1 MTSIGTGRIRIR
13 NDWFLIRIRNTAYLP
28 THYPLLFADVAPSRE
43 LQEKLA
49 AEFKGHSL
57 LEACRQADP
66 QRLKKFLGADIIN
79 FKHPYTG
86 EEGYMAFE

>member
-1 MTSIGTGRIRIR
+1 MKVGTYAVLSDGRYSRYIGNNLTCLTDG
-13 NDWFLIRIRNTAYLP
+13 
-28 THYPLLFADVAPSRE
+28 APSRE

-86 EEGYMAFE
+86 EGHHQL

>member
-1 MTSIGTGRIRIR
+1 MLTLLYCTGT
-13 NDWFLIRIRNTAYLP
+13 Y
-28 THYPLLFADVAPSRE
+28 ADVAPTRE

-49 AEFKGHSL
+49 AEFKGHCL

-66 QRLKKFLGADIIN
+66 QRLKKFLGADVIN

-86 EEGYMAFE
+86 DTFSLLCLIHYVYQVVRIRKIYLGP

>member
-1 MTSIGTGRIRIR
+1 LSI
-13 NDWFLIRIRNTAYLP
+13 
-28 THYPLLFADVAPSRE
+28 LLVADVAPSRE

-49 AEFKGHSL
+49 SEFKGHSL

-86 EEGYMAFE
+86 EPLD